1 MSSSLP
7 RASRRQALAGLA
19 AFGLPCAGTQAAKPA
34 VSPDPVA
41 LPFKVAA
48 KLTNVWAGGNK
59 NAAR

>member
-1 MSSSLP
+1 MSTLHP
-7 RASRRQALAGLA
+7 RANRLQALVGLA

-48 KLTNVWAGGNK
+48 KLTNVWAGGNT